1 MFLLHKTSSTLPIS
15 QLNFST
21 TLRHIGVRNYVSAL
35 RKAPRK
41 IGLGSLSDNPKA
53 TRQRRRV
60 GRGPASGKGKTCG
73 AGIKGQK
80 ARSGNTKP
88 RRDFEGGQTPITRL
102 FPKQNADVVKKEL
115 TTLELDRLQHWIDRG
130 LIDPNHVITTK
141 QLADTRCVRGVRK
154 DGILLLG
161 RGAQYFKTPITIE
174 ISRAAPSAIRAIEQV
189 GGHITC
195 RYYNRLA
202 LRVVLHPEKFW
213 RIPKFAYPVRQ
224 KDIDYYTDPSNR
236 GYLADPKELERLR
249 QKNINIGIARFNK
262 TKHQENNNTPTR
274 NPKYELL

>member
-1 MFLLHKTSSTLPIS
+1 MFLHKTSTILQSL
-15 QLNFST
+15 
-21 TLRHIGVRNYVSAL
+21 LRQHNNKSNYIGARNYVSAL
-35 RKAPRK
+35 KKIPRK

-60 GRGPASGKGKTCG
+60 GRGPASGRGKTCG
-73 AGIKGQK
+73 AGVKGQK

-115 TTLELDRLQHWIDRG
+115 STLEIDRLQHWIDRG

-141 QLADTRCVRGVRK
+141 QLADTRCV
-154 DGILLLG
+154 
-161 RGAQYFKTPITIE
+161 Q

-213 RIPKFAYPVRQ
+213 RIPKFALPLRQ
-224 KDIDYYTDPSNR
+224 KDIDYYTNPRNR

-249 QKNINIGIARFNK
+249 QKNINAAIARFNA
-262 TKHQENNNTPTR
+262 TKNQANNNSNTSTR
-274 NPKYELL
+274 HPKYELL